1 MKKLFVILA
10 LVAALASLAAV
21 GKGWKWGQAR
31 GAISTQTSDSQSDDQ
46 PDGQPD
52 GWTWDGE

>member
-1 MKKLFVILA
+1 MKKLFVIVALA
-10 LVAALASLAAV
+10 AVFAALAAV
-21 GKGWKWGQAR
+21 HTGWKWGQKGVIAQ
-31 GAISTQTSDSQSDDQ
+31 SYDSQPDSQ